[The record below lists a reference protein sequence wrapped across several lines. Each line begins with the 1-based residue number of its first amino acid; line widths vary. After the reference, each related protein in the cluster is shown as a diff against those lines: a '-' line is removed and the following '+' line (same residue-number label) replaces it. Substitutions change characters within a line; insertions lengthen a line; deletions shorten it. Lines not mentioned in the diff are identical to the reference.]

1 MDDTLTAHTMGKET
15 ITGGLRK
22 DAARNRAAL
31 IEAASHCMRA
41 EGGDVPMEA
50 IAERAGVT
58 RGTIYRNF
66 PDRQAMYQAVLDSDL
81 EQLIEKIDRQSEAE
95 PLAFIRLMAE
105 MMMVYEK
112 FLHLLARMPDFRA
125 CEAQPRMVAAISGP
139 LHRAQMLGLIRPD
152 LDGQS
157 ILIACRMLAGHVG
170 LDNPSIAADPFQQ
183 RFELLLLGIAGK
195 GRWGNG

>member
-1 MDDTLTAHTMGKET
+1 MDDTLTAPPMGKET
-15 ITGGLRK
+15 SKGGLRK

-31 IEAASHCMRA
+31 IEAASECMRA

-105 MMMVYEK
+105 MMMVYDK
-112 FLHLLARMPDFRA
+112 FLHLLVRMPDFRA
-125 CEAQPRMVAAISGP
+125 CQAQPRMVAAIAAP
-139 LHRAQMLGLIRPD
+139 LKRAQTLGLIRPD
-152 LDGQS
+152 LDGQN

-170 LDNPSIAADPFQQ
+170 LDEPSTSADPFQQ
-183 RFELLLLGIAGK
+183 RFELLLHGIAGK
-195 GRWGNG
+195 C